1 MCSKVRQTIT
11 YDMFL
16 LRRQN
21 TGQVA
26 ATQIVARQTTEVVA
40 RQTTEVVARQAA
52 DEVESQAA
60 DEVACQAAETW

>member
-40 RQTTEVVARQAA
+40 FQAA